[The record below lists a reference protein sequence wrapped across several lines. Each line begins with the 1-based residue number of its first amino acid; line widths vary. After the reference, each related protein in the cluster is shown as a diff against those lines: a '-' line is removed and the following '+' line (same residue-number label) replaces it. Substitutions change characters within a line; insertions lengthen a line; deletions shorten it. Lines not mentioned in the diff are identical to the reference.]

1 MSEKKLIINMSFN
14 EMMRLLTL
22 EGYGDKYVK
31 FFEKAASGSPD
42 LIKICERFINILS
55 FVEQEGN
62 SFDLLKDM
70 VYKNEFL
77 NVTTYL
83 NYHNEYL
90 SQIGLGDIVA
100 YFYMKGFED
109 LKNKYNPIS
118 KDEFN
123 KQLGTVIEALR
134 TYHFIE
140 LNELLRRI
148 KYFDNKSY
156 EKDWVQLD
164 NDDILTRAEIYD
176 VSRIYSKDVT
186 EALILVHSTE
196 RYIQDNT
203 EFILVKNYFAREEYE
218 RIINLI
224 GRRVNPMIDPYYL
237 IHSHAMLG
245 HVKEV
250 EKLLEDIPSFNE
262 YNITYTLLM
271 LGNHLNL
278 DKVDDYATGLKDVEK
293 IYHKFEDKIHS
304 YIDQAYPTR
313 EKNQC
318 YLLLF
323 EYLTSWILEFDD
335 ISIINNISSSYDKN
349 FHHHLMD
356 KKNIFQFA
364 PLEIKKELDAFFNSH
379 MDNNDRKDLYI
390 KAYEGIE
397 EFFIEDQIKFFK
409 YFCRLNIS
417 EVVYEKIYNIVFE
430 HFKNMDPLVQEEM
443 KTLIL
448 MSYLDAIGKD
458 KKFEEKFYNLFDF
471 LNIEHE
477 DIEKDK
483 TRKIVRDGLSDNGK
497 KEYDAACI
505 LYDMAIESNYKNNDA
520 GMIAMSYY
528 RIIENESNERIIKP
542 LLNSLGEQGLHEIIN
557 LDHDTNKWHELT
569 KKFYDILKYNDSGL
583 MFGNLR
589 HLIRILKDGSKM
601 SNELEKNIKLLLTPY
616 GINEYENKRF
626 DEWYSREKVE
636 MFRNP
641 PAHNKYV
648 HFDMAKKAK
657 QYVETE
663 LAIMKRMFLH

>member
-42 LIKICERFINILS
+42 LIKICERFLYILN

-70 VYKNEFL
+70 VYKNEFF

-109 LKNKYNPIS
+109 FKNKCNQNSEY
-118 KDEFN
+118 EFN

-156 EKDWVQLD
+156 EKDWAQLD

-250 EKLLEDIPSFNE
+250 EKLLEDIPAFNE

-271 LGNHLNL
+271 LGNHLDL
-278 DKVDDYATGLKDVEK
+278 DKVDDYVTGLKDVEK
-293 IYHKFEDKIHS
+293 IHHKFEDKIHC
-304 YIDQAYPTR
+304 YKDQVCPTR
-313 EKNQC
+313 EKNEF
-318 YLLLF
+318 YLLMF
-323 EYLTSWILEFDD
+323 EYLTSWLLEFDD
-335 ISIINNISSSYDKN
+335 ISIISNISNSYDEKLYN
-349 FHHHLMD
+349 YLMD
-356 KKNIFQFA
+356 KKNVFQFA

-390 KAYEGIE
+390 KAYEGME

-409 YFCRLNIS
+409 YFCKLNIS
-417 EVVYEKIYNIVFE
+417 EVIYEKIYNTV
-430 HFKNMDPLVQEEM
+430 FKNFKSMDPLVQEEM

-448 MSYLDAIGKD
+448 MAYLDAIGKD
-458 KKFEEKFYNLFDF
+458 KEFEEKFYNLFDF
-471 LNIEHE
+471 LNIKHE

-528 RIIENESNERIIKP
+528 RIIENESNERIVKP
-542 LLNSLGEQGLHEIIN
+542 LLNSLGKEGLDELLN
-557 LDHDTNKWHELT
+557 LSHGTKKCDILT
-569 KKFYDILKYNDSGL
+569 KMFNDIIKNNDSGL

-589 HLIRILKDGSKM
+589 YLFRILKYDSKL
-601 SNELEKNIKLLLTPY
+601 SKELEKNIKLLLTPY

-648 HFDMAKKAK
+648 HFDMAKEAK

-663 LAIMKRMFLH
+663 LARMERMFLH

>member
-1 MSEKKLIINMSFN
+1 MNVKKPIINMSFN
-14 EMMRLLTL
+14 EMMYLLTL

-42 LIKICERFINILS
+42 LIKTCERLAYILE
-55 FVEQEGN
+55 FVKQEGN

-70 VYKNEFL
+70 VYNNEFFR
-77 NVTTYL
+77 VTTYL

-90 SQIGLGDIVA
+90 SQIGLGDIVI
-100 YFYMKGFED
+100 YFYIKGFED

-176 VSRIYSKDVT
+176 VSRIYSKDVI

-203 EFILVKNYFAREEYE
+203 EFILVKNYFATEEYE

-237 IHSHAMLG
+237 IHAHAMLG

-250 EKLLEDIPSFNE
+250 EKLLEDMPAFNE
-262 YNITYTLLM
+262 YNISYTLLM
-271 LGNHLNL
+271 LGNHLEL
-278 DKVDDYATGLKDVEK
+278 DKVDNYVRGLKDVEK
-293 IYHKFEDKIHS
+293 IYHKFEDKIHC
-304 YIDQAYPTR
+304 YKDQVYPTR
-313 EKNQC
+313 EKNEF
-318 YLLLF
+318 YLLMF
-323 EYLTSWILEFDD
+323 EYLTSWLLEFDD
-335 ISIINNISSSYDKN
+335 ISIISNISNSYDEEFYN
-349 FHHHLMD
+349 YLMD
-356 KKNIFQFA
+356 KRNIFQFA
-364 PLEIKKELDAFFNSH
+364 PPEIKKELDGFFNSH
-379 MDNNDRKDLYI
+379 MDNNDRKKLYI
-390 KAYEGIE
+390 KACE
-397 EFFIEDQIKFFK
+397 EMEDFFIEDQIKFFK
-409 YFCRLNIS
+409 YFCKLNIS
-417 EVVYEKIYNIVFE
+417 EVIYEKIYNIVFE
-430 HFKNMDPLVQEEM
+430 NFKSMDPLVQEEM

-448 MSYLDAIGKD
+448 MAYLDAIGKN
-458 KKFEEKFYNLFDF
+458 KEFEEKFYNLFDF
-471 LNIEHE
+471 LNIKHE

-483 TRKIVRDGLSDNGK
+483 TRKIVKDGLSNNGK
-497 KEYDAACI
+497 KEYEAACI
-505 LYDMAIESNYKNNDA
+505 LYDMAIKSNYKNNDA

-528 RIIENESNERIIKP
+528 RILENESNERIVKP
-542 LLNSLGEQGLHEIIN
+542 LLNSLGEQGLDELLNLPHEK
-557 LDHDTNKWHELT
+557 KWHVLT
-569 KKFYDILKYNDSGL
+569 TKFKDIVLNNDSGL

-589 HLIRILKDGSKM
+589 YLFRILKDDSKLP
-601 SNELEKNIKLLLTPY
+601 NELEKNIKLLLTPY
-616 GINEYENKRF
+616 GISEYENKRF

-636 MFRNP
+636 KFRNP

-648 HFDMAKKAK
+648 HFHMAEEAK

-663 LAIMKRMFLH
+663 LARMKKMFLY